1 MFDLDRWLKRLWA
14 VNGVLLL
21 ALLVLGTGT
30 LVIGWASGLFSHNQ
44 AVVAPDSTPH
54 GAATARAVRFS
65 PPRRI
70 WGTTTRLVIVHYGKR
85 AQTAPSLGSM
95 ELSGYSG
102 GEDTG
107 PMVNLLFLGPSGA
120 PGRVLFD
127 GPAYIAQIDYPQSK
141 GDSLERWITYR
152 VALEDTNGDGRLDSD
167 DHETLWVS
175 DLDGANLR
183 RVLPAGMR
191 LLNAADAGDGRHLVV
206 TALEVPAGWRG
217 SDNELRQRAFLYDV
231 RAGTTV
237 PYTALD
243 SLVQRAARI
252 VGRP

>member
-30 LVIGWASGLFSHNQ
+30 LVIGWASGLFARDQ

-54 GAATARAVRFS
+54 GAATPRAVRFS
-65 PPRRI
+65 SPRRI
-70 WGTTTRLVIVHYGKR
+70 WGTTTRLVIVYYGKR
-85 AQTAPSLGSM
+85 PQTGPGLGSM
-95 ELSGYSG
+95 ELSSYSG
-102 GEDTG
+102 EDAG
-107 PMVNLLFLGPSGA
+107 PTVNLLFLGPDGA

-127 GPAYIAQIDYPQSK
+127 RPAYVARFDYPETKS
-141 GDSLERWITYR
+141 DSLEPWITYR

-167 DHETLWVS
+167 DHAALWVS
-175 DLDGANLR
+175 DVDGTNLR

-191 LLNAADAGDGRHLVV
+191 LLNAAAAGDGRHLVV

-217 SDNELRQRAFLYDV
+217 SDDELRQRAFLYDV

-237 PYTALD
+237 PYPALD

-252 VGRP
+252 VGQP